1 MRKFYKTVCV
11 LTMVVMLFSTMG
23 IGVFAEVDDNSAVD
37 NPSTLDG
44 STETQKSDDLQDQ
57 EVLPEDES
65 IEVNLGGEDIQ
76 QESILLK
83 AEVGNGEVILS
94 WDSNEEKAYDV
105 LMDGVSVRGE
115 DENITG
121 PTYKVFGLQNGT
133 EYTFKIVTIEE
144 NDEDVVCS
152 NEVSVIPNSGI
163 ALQTFSGYF
172 SVHLEWNK
180 IEGADKY
187 EITRKSSDGTIKT
200 YPLVAATGS
209 AVQTYKDTADKRLDG
224 KTGLNWNKT
233 YSYSVRPIYDDE
245 RIVSG
250 LKSNV
255 ASDQCVKPMYY
266 RVTFNQTKTLTS
278 HDGTK
283 TKTRFKKGTRVDAH
297 AFNAGCYKFYYKNH
311 LYHVNKSRT
320 YKTGSKKR
328 TCVYSSTANYSTKE
342 AEYFVNDFCKAP
354 TSGSN
359 WLLWTS
365 FQCQHVYAFN
375 WDKTAKKW
383 VYSKYKGLVW
393 NWECATGKANSPSP
407 CGINYYVH
415 KKLKS
420 RHHISYWT
428 CWQSWNAY
436 HGKLKSWKVGKP
448 ASGGCFR
455 NDVANANKIY
465 KYVPKRTRVIAY

>member
-1 MRKFYKTVCV
+1 MRTINKVFCV
-11 LTMVVMLFSTMG
+11 ATMAVMLFSTMG
-23 IGVFAEVDDNSAVD
+23 IGVFAEVDNNSAIDDPNAVEE
-37 NPSTLDG
+37 
-44 STETQKSDDLQDQ
+44 STEMQKSDDSANQ

-65 IEVNLGGEDIQ
+65 IEANLGGEDIQ
-76 QESILLK
+76 QESISLK
-83 AEVGNGEVILS
+83 AAVGNGEVTLS
-94 WDSNEEKAYDV
+94 WDSNEEKTYDV
-105 LMDGVSVRGE
+105 LKDGVSVRGE

-121 PTYKVFGLQNGT
+121 PTYKVAGLQNGT
-133 EYTFKIVTIEE
+133 KYTFKIVTIEE
-144 NDEDVVCS
+144 NDENVEYS
-152 NEVSVIPNSGI
+152 NEVVVVPNSGI
-163 ALQTFSGYF
+163 KLQTFSGYY

-180 IEGADKY
+180 IEGARKY
-187 EITRKSSDGTIKT
+187 EITRKSSDGTTKT
-200 YPLVAATGS
+200 YPLVVATAS
-209 AVQTYKDTADKRLDG
+209 AVQTYKDTDDTRLDG
-224 KTGLNWNKT
+224 KRGLNWNKT
-233 YSYSVRPIYDDE
+233 YSYSIRPIYDE
-245 RIVSG
+245 EGIVSG
-250 LKSNV
+250 LESNV
-255 ASDQCVKPMYY
+255 ASDKCVKPMYY
-266 RVTFNQTKTLTS
+266 RITFNQTKTLTS

-283 TKTRFKKGTRVDAH
+283 TKKTFKKGTRVDAH

-328 TCVYSSTANYSTKE
+328 TCIYSGTANYSTKE

-354 TSGSN
+354 TAGSN

-383 VYSKYKGLVW
+383 VYSKYKGLDW

-420 RHHISYWT
+420 RHNISYWT

-436 HGKLKSWKVGKP
+436 HGKLKAWKVGKP

-455 NDVANANKIY
+455 NEVANANKIY